1 MRVTPRRKVGRIGFR
16 HQHMCGARRA
26 RNLKN
31 IAFDWRRY
39 PEIEAVILAV
49 EEITMQTA
57 PAENDAKVRK
67 LIEAARKE
75 PVLVL
80 DYGEPAA
87 VVLSLSEFDRLEETD
102 RLRRDAAR
110 LRKTI
115 SASQAEAAKSGLTE
129 EELNR
134 LLAGDS

>member
-1 MRVTPRRKVGRIGFR
+1 
-16 HQHMCGARRA
+16 
-26 RNLKN
+26 
-31 IAFDWRRY
+31 
-39 PEIEAVILAV
+39 
-49 EEITMQTA
+49 MQTA

-80 DYGEPAA
+80 DNGEPAA

-134 LLAGDS
+134 LLVGDS